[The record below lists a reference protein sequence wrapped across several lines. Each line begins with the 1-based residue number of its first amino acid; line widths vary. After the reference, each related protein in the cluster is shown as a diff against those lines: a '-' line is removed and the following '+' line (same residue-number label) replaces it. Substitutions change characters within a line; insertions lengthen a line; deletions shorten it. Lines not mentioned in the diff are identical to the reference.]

1 MLNILKLAKSAV
13 SFRIFAQTYIILAQI
28 EILENQQ
35 NQARE
40 YLVKAESI
48 AENKKL
54 NLLEKV
60 LYYKMKIDYSKNTS
74 EINDSFLED
83 LKKELKEMILIRS

>member
-1 MLNILKLAKSAV
+1 LH
-13 SFRIFAQTYIILAQI
+13 AQTYIILAQI